1 MYILTLFCALESLTS
16 IDILNPNF
24 FNVGGERNVKI
35 EIHKNHWHG
44 FHGGSPNY
52 RKVH

>member
-35 EIHKNHWHG
+35 EIHKTTVWY
-44 FHGGSPNY
+44 SWWKP
-52 RKVH
+52 